1 MKSLNLVYFS
11 LYIQTKYEHSLNK
24 ILKIERK
31 NEMEIEK
38 EKPVEK
44 NNSFFFEPNKE
55 EPIRWNYNENYI
67 ECQFCQ
73 KKFLDD
79 DVKNFWYFFDFKAI
93 IQKEKLDKMNQELLE
108 IQFNIITCFKCQE
121 KFEFVE
127 GKADPKTKDEKGRLL
142 TS

>member
-1 MKSLNLVYFS
+1 
-11 LYIQTKYEHSLNK
+11 
-24 ILKIERK
+24 
-31 NEMEIEK
+31 MEIEK

-79 DVKNFWYFFDFKAI
+79 DVKNFWYLVQCYHCICRGCLVKH
-93 IQKEKLDKMNQELLE
+93 IQTNYIKEKGNV
-108 IQFNIITCFKCQE
+108 KCPLPLCNSYLIE
-121 KFEFVE
+121 DDTTVIF
-127 GKADPKTKDEKGRLL
+127 
-142 TS
+142 